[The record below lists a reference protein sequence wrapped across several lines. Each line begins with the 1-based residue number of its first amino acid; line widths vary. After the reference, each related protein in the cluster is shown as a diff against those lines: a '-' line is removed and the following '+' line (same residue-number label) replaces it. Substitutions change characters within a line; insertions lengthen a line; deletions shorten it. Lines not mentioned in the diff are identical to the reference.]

1 MTVPA
6 PDWVAPLAA
15 AAQSPRSH
23 RLAARLAA
31 GGDGRQS
38 AVLICLAEHDDGPD
52 PRVDV
57 LLIERSPTLR
67 SHPGQVSFPGGTTD
81 PTDLDATA
89 TALREATE
97 EVGLDPTSVTVFGEL
112 PTLDLSVTGFRVSP
126 VLAWWHSPHPVGVV
140 DVNEVAKVARVSI
153 PELADP
159 ANRFQVIHP
168 SGRVGPGFEAGE
180 LFVWGF
186 TAYLLD
192 GVLDLAGWTR
202 PWDPSVKRHLP

>member
-140 DVNEVAKVARVSI
+140 DVNEVAKVARVPI
-153 PELADP
+153 AALADP

-168 SGRVGPGFEAGE
+168 SGRVGPGFEAGG

-202 PWDPSVKRHLP
+202 PWDPSVERHLP

>member
-1 MTVPA
+1 MTSA
-6 PDWVAPLAA
+6 PPSWVAPLAA

-31 GGDGRQS
+31 GGNGRES
-38 AVLICLAEHDDGPD
+38 AVLICLAEHDAGPE
-52 PRVDV
+52 PQVDV
-57 LLIERSPTLR
+57 LLIERSSTLR

-81 PTDLDATA
+81 PDDLDATA

-97 EVGLDPTSVTVFGEL
+97 EVGLDPSTVTVFGEL
-112 PTLDLSVTGFRVSP
+112 PTLDLSVTGFRVNP
-126 VLAWWHSPHPVGVV
+126 VLAWWHAPHPVGVV
-140 DVNEVAKVARVSI
+140 DTNEVAKVARVPI

-168 SGRVGPGFEAGE
+168 SGRVGPGFEAGG

-192 GVLDLAGWTR
+192 GVLDLAGWSR
-202 PWDPSVKRHLP
+202 PWDPANERAVP